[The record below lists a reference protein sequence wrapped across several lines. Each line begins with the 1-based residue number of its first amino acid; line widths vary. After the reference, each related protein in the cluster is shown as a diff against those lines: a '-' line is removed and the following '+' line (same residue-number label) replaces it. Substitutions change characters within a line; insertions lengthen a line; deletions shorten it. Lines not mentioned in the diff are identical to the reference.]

1 LNEAGSR
8 ISTAEQE
15 RHRAFTELAES
26 NGLTGDVSFYDVVSH
41 VPQEDRQYLVDLFRE
56 LKIAVMRVQGLNSG
70 IESFVQARSSSLN
83 DLLEVFGPSHRGKVY
98 GRDGAQTHKGRA
110 ALVVDTAR

>member
-1 LNEAGSR
+1 
-8 ISTAEQE
+8 
-15 RHRAFTELAES
+15 
-26 NGLTGDVSFYDVVSH
+26 
-41 VPQEDRQYLVDLFRE
+41 
-56 LKIAVMRVQGLNSG
+56 LNSG